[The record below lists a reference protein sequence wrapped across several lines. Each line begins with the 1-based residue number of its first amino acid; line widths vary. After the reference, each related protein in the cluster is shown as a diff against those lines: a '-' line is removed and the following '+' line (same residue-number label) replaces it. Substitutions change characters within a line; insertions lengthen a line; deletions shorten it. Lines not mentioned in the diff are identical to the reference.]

1 MSIIFEKPWQNPNRE
16 AKLDEY
22 LVYLESL
29 TKSSDLLERRCSYEA
44 FFLIGKTC
52 SIKPS
57 SNELNLFLERKLAH
71 TFVKTLKYLY
81 EIWQTLN
88 LNNDGINAINI
99 ELDEPVGKKYFKESI
114 FCYIIYSINI
124 LNRTEKVRLSKENN
138 ILTKSLKA

>member
-1 MSIIFEKPWQNPNRE
+1 MSIKFENPWQNPNRE

-22 LVYLESL
+22 LAYLESL

-52 SIKPS
+52 SLTPS
-57 SNELNLFLERKLAH
+57 SNELDIFLERKLAR

-88 LNNDGINAINI
+88 LNNDGRNAINI
-99 ELDEPVGKKYFKESI
+99 ELDEPVGKGCFKESI
-114 FCYIIYSINI
+114 FCYILYSINI
-124 LNRTEKVRLSKENN
+124 LNRTEKVRLSKENY